1 MHGEMVVQSIYGKGS
16 KFTVCID
23 QKIVDITPK
32 EVVIPKEEVSV
43 KRNYKGK
50 RILVVDDNKLNL
62 KSRRTLT

>member
-43 KRNYKGK
+43 KEIIKEREY
-50 RILVVDDNKLNL
+50 
-62 KSRRTLT
+62 